1 MLPLRDLYA
10 IGYLCSRAGKRVPSK
25 GFGVSADI
33 ERLRAFRD
41 PEGEVYLAY
50 NAAEIIAELNEA
62 GWNDYTEADFT
73 KLPADFVLENDEER
87 VVVGDA
93 IKAAEKA
100 LAKFSRADPLNRG
113 IVQELWTQYL

>member
-1 MLPLRDLYA
+1 MVREGLL
-10 IGYLCSRAGKRVPSK
+10 GKGGGV
-25 GFGVSADI
+25 GVSAQV
-33 ERLRAFRD
+33 ERLCAFRD

-62 GWNDYTEADFT
+62 GGNYYTEADFT
-73 KLPADFVLENDEER
+73 ELPADFVLENDEER
-87 VVVGDA
+87 IVVGDA
-93 IKAAEKA
+93 IKAAEKS